1 MDKSSTSTGFIAG
14 ILLALFFSISFSL
27 LGYPTRL
34 SIIFGLIGGISGGLL
49 GFWSQIES
57 IPEKPEKTDVE
68 PVDTPET
75 EKLEKP
81 EKPRKTWPITPKER
95 SGVSLLSWFLRPS
108 QISSKSKKK
117 Y

>member
-14 ILLALFFSISFSL
+14 ILLTLFFSISFNL
-27 LGYPTRL
+27 LGYTNRS
-34 SIIFGLIGGISGGLL
+34 SIILGIIGGIAGGLL

-57 IPEKPEKTDVE
+57 RPEIPEKTDVE
-68 PVDTPET
+68 PVDTPEP
-75 EKLEKP
+75 EKP

-95 SGVSLLSWFLRPS
+95 SGVSILSWFLRPS
-108 QISSKSKKK
+108 EISSRSKKK